1 VVYVFGR
8 KADAVYV
15 FGRKADAVPDRS
27 ISKGSCV

>member
-15 FGRKADAVPDRS
+15 FGRKSDAVPDRS

>member
-15 FGRKADAVPDRS
+15 FGRKSDAVPDPS